1 MYSVAILTKN
11 SLQLKNQTQDLT
23 AFIIKYNFFE
33 RGASGCIRFQKEF
46 FLLISNLKSE
56 VKKNLRVFLFLY
68 FFCLIKIR
76 PCYPDTKLI
85 IINPLFNNQLDVLFL
100 CIIIDM
106 NIKKHLKQLNDMFAL
121 LS

>member
-1 MYSVAILTKN
+1 MPIMICCSQCRRPIR
-11 SLQLKNQTQDLT
+11 
-23 AFIIKYNFFE
+23 IFFE
-33 RGASGCIRFQKEF
+33 RGASGCIRFLKEF

-85 IINPLFNNQLDVLFL
+85 IINPLFNNQLDVIFL

-106 NIKKHLKQLNDMFAL
+106 NIKKHLKQLDDMFAL